1 MNCMKCGRETTGEH
15 VFCDRCLATM
25 DCYPVKPGTAIHLP
39 KREEAPRK
47 PAPRKR
53 TIPPEEQ
60 IQTLKR
66 ALHRSRLFG
75 IILLVALTLA
85 ALLLLREFAG
95 DETPIIGQNY
105 TIDINL
111 VRK

>member
-1 MNCMKCGRETTGEH
+1 MNCMKCGRDTTGEH
-15 VFCDRCLATM
+15 VFCDRCQSVM
-25 DCYPVKPGTAIHLP
+25 DRYPVKPGTAVHLP
-39 KREEAPRK
+39 KRDDTPRK

-53 TIPPEEQ
+53 TVPPEEQ
-60 IQTLKR
+60 IQNLR
-66 ALHRSRLFG
+66 RMLRRSRLFG

-111 VRK
+111 MRK